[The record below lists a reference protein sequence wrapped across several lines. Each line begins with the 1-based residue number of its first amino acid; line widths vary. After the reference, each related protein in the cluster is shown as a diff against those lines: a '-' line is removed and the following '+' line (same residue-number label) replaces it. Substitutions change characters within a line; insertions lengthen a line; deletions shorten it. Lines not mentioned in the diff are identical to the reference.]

1 MTSCLWISM
10 QSCTS
15 LVEEAAEEASV
26 GKEQQPTRERA
37 SCRRRGA
44 QKKRME
50 NSFQKGGK
58 WKKEGRSNSA
68 RVKVKRGEQLL
79 SPPLILTEFF
89 SEMPMFFEHIDS
101 VTLFSCLNSL
111 LGRIKFNPS
120 LFLESVLFCIPLR
133 SEGNRKDK
141 WCDNHWPHIKKL
153 NKGETAWER
162 GLIFRDCQCD
172 SQISSHVI

>member
-1 MTSCLWISM
+1 M

-15 LVEEAAEEASV
+15 LVKEAAEEASI
-26 GKEQQPTRERA
+26 GKEQQPMRERA

-44 QKKRME
+44 QKKIME
-50 NSFQKGGK
+50 SSFQKGGK
-58 WKKEGRSNSA
+58 WKKKGRSNSA

-79 SPPLILTEFF
+79 SPALILTEFF

-111 LGRIKFNPS
+111 LGRVKFNPN
-120 LFLESVLFCIPLR
+120 LFLGSVLFCIPSR

-141 WCDNHWPHIKKL
+141 WCDNHRPHKKKKL

-162 GLIFRDCQCD
+162 GLIFSDCQCD